1 MIERTAAAAC
11 RTAVLLLMLAVAL
24 ITGPACGQHASLPA
38 EDGAAKGLVDRVPR
52 ACAATGCVF
61 LDAAALRDHFQGI
74 YAGYRDAFRLLGD
87 YGIDFDDVDQMACAG
102 LSLFL
107 LEGRFDPDRVRE
119 ELGARDYVRAAY
131 LGEEVWQGA
140 AAGLEDWVALLNGVL
155 VAGYR
160 DSVIDCLEVM
170 VEGEDS
176 LPVHPD
182 VAGVVERLP
191 AGLDM
196 SVAALALDNPIL
208 AHGESLQRVDDATLR
223 LTVVRKYAD
232 PAAAAEGA
240 GQIAPDMQDL
250 LSHGLRDVQV
260 QREDQFVTLQAEVAP
275 AAIASGMAG
284 A

>member
-1 MIERTAAAAC
+1 MVKRTAAAAC
-11 RTAVLLLMLAVAL
+11 RTALLLLLLAAAF
-24 ITGPACGQHASLPA
+24 ITGPACGQPGSLPA
-38 EDGAAKGLVDRVPR
+38 EDGASKGLVDWVPR
-52 ACAATGCVF
+52 GSAAAGCVF
-61 LDAAALRDHFQGI
+61 LDAAGLRDHFQGI

-87 YGIDFDDVDQMACAG
+87 YGIDFDDVDQLACAG

-119 ELGARDYVRAAY
+119 ELGARDYLRAAY
-131 LGEEVWQGA
+131 LGAEVWEGT
-140 AAGLEDWVALLNGVL
+140 AAGLADWVAMLNGIL

-208 AHGESLQRVDDATLR
+208 AHGESLQRVDDDTLR

-240 GQIAPDMQDL
+240 GQIAPDMQGL
-250 LSHGLRDVQV
+250 LSQELRDVQV
-260 QREDQFVTLQAEVAP
+260 QREDQFVTLQANVAP
-275 AAIASGMAG
+275 EAIAAGMAG